1 VVVRVWDQRRLVV
14 PITYFL
20 EKSFQN
26 WTRNSSDLIGTVFF
40 YADFLIPIDEIRA
53 EAQRIVHA
61 SKLWDK
67 RVFVVQVTDF
77 KSDSVEIRI
86 LASAETS
93 PTLFDLRC
101 EIREKILFFLQAR
114 YPGAFPRVRT
124 ALSRL
129 PTKDSSA

>member
-1 VVVRVWDQRRLVV
+1 
-14 PITYFL
+14 
-20 EKSFQN
+20 
-26 WTRNSSDLIGTVFF
+26 
-40 YADFLIPIDEIRA
+40 
-53 EAQRIVHA
+53 
-61 SKLWDK
+61 
-67 RVFVVQVTDF
+67 VVQVTDF

-129 PTKDSSA
+129 PTKDSGA